1 MFEKIFHTASYR
13 RKLPVPF
20 FEVLDQEHAA
30 LHGGA
35 TTSFSW
41 DFAVDHLKDSCDG
54 ILEKIKRLFSEED
67 QKQLPAVAAKQ
78 QIVEWLNKLLHTP
91 DCLYFDKEFPK
102 AGLTK
107 ETVAMTRL
115 NLDPP
120 ELTRLNRLL
129 LEEAF
134 PSHLKKIHDIHL
146 DAVYRKIH
154 DDEGSVALC
163 FSGGGIRSATFAL
176 GVAQGLARRGL
187 LSHFDYLSTVSGGG
201 YIGSWLSSW
210 IHRNGN
216 AGEVFNQLTGGKA
229 ESVTEPEPGPV
240 NHLRK
245 YSNYLTPKLG
255 AFSADTWVLVAT
267 YLRNLLLNWMVFIP
281 ILLALFAVPRVYISM
296 LHLDPDSWIIA
307 LTFVCGFLFL
317 AWAMAYSAMNRP
329 AIGEDLRQ
337 HGGCWFLRRDQGK
350 FLKWCLLPLCLGA
363 ICITTAW
370 SWIWS
375 GAGGGPENDFIER
388 FLKFICGTPGAA
400 TRAEKIPRI
409 LNYILLGAA
418 LHVTAW
424 LTAEC
429 FLKRWKSGQWRQL
442 RWEFLLAVITGAVGG
457 IFLWNVAIRNIRD
470 AFSLAEPSYYLS
482 LYGCFAA
489 PLFIIVFLVAATI
502 FIGVGSNVTSDED
515 REWWARMGA
524 WLLIAV
530 IGWGVFS
537 SLVLF
542 APLGLMTLP
551 KLFGAL
557 GGLSGLFT
565 VIVGYSSN
573 TSARKNDGDGDVLKM
588 ILNKALALA
597 APLAIIAILASLSL
611 ATSWLLIFLAHK
623 LGPPASLAN
632 FVAWNPAKNFLD
644 VVRDTPWWLSLGFCV
659 GAMLMGGVLSRFV
672 NVNKFS
678 LHAIYRNRLVRAYLG
693 ASNTKRDPN
702 PFTGFDP
709 DDNLPMEELR
719 DPKNSTLPQRPIHIV
734 NMALNLVTGENLAW
748 QQRKAET
755 FTASTVHCGNFR
767 LGYRFTKHYALNCD
781 ITGQEKT
788 GLTFGTAIAISGAAA
803 SPNQGY
809 HSSPMVALLM
819 TLFNVRLG
827 WWLGNPGAMGYKSFQ
842 HSAPRSPVRH
852 FIKEGLGLTDSTSE
866 YVYLS
871 DGGHFENLG
880 LYEMVL
886 RRCRLIVVSDAG
898 CDPKCNLEDLG
909 NAIRKIRVDLGVKID
924 IKKFEIF
931 SRDDADAKKTDPQ
944 GHPVAKCCAIGE
956 IDYSA
961 VDPHG
966 RKGTL
971 IYLKPTLLGDEPR
984 DIYNYARTS
993 LEFPH
998 ESTGDQWFS
1007 ESQFESYRALGA
1019 RTIDWIYEWKEHKRD
1034 FASRKDALLGFVEH
1048 VYKAT
1053 GMAPESDLGK
1063 VFLAEHPAAAE
1074 AAKLK
1079 SAA

>member
-20 FEVLDQEHAA
+20 FEVLEQERAA
-30 LHGGA
+30 LHGGPA
-35 TTSFSW
+35 KTFSW
-41 DFAVDHLKDSCDG
+41 DFTADQLKDSDG
-54 ILEKIKRLFSEED
+54 DILEKIRLLFSEEERA
-67 QKQLPAVAAKQ
+67 QLPNPATKEEIAQ
-78 QIVEWLNKLLHTP
+78 WLNKLLHLP
-91 DCLYFDKEFPK
+91 DCLYFDKHFPK

-107 ETVAMTRL
+107 ETVAMTGL
-115 NLDPP
+115 NLDPS

-134 PSHLKKIHDIHL
+134 PAQLKKIHDIHL
-146 DAVYRKIH
+146 EKIYRDIH
-154 DDEGSVALC
+154 AGEGSAALC

-176 GVAQGLARRGL
+176 GIAQGLARRGL
-187 LSHFDYLSTVSGGG
+187 LQHFDYLSTVSGGG

-210 IHRNGN
+210 IHR
-216 AGEVFNQLTGGKA
+216 AGKA
-229 ESVTEPEPGPV
+229 GAVFDQLKGGEAQSVTEPEPGPL

-255 AFSADTWVLVAT
+255 AFSADTWALVAT
-267 YLRNLLLNWMVFIP
+267 YLRNLLLNWTVFIP
-281 ILLALFAVPRVYISM
+281 ILLALFAVPRVYVSL
-296 LHLDPDSWIIA
+296 LHLDPDDWIMA
-307 LTFVCGFLFL
+307 LMFVCGFIFL

-329 AIGEDLRQ
+329 ALSEDLKQ
-337 HGGCWFLRRDQGK
+337 HGGAWFLRRDQNS
-350 FLKWCLLPLCLGA
+350 FLKWCLAPLCLGA
-363 ICITTAW
+363 LCFTTAW
-370 SWIWS
+370 SWFWN
-375 GAGGGPENDFIER
+375 GAGGGSEDNLISR
-388 FLKFICGTPGAA
+388 FLRFICGTPGDE
-400 TRAEKIPRI
+400 TTESILPKIF
-409 LNYILLGAA
+409 NYMLLGAA

-429 FLKRWKSGQWRQL
+429 FLKRWKNTLSRPPQWRQL

-457 IFLWNVAIRNIRD
+457 IFLWNIAIRDIRG
-470 AFSLAEPSYYLS
+470 AFSPAEPSFYLS
-482 LYGCFAA
+482 LFGCFAA
-489 PLFIIVFLVAATI
+489 PMFIIVFLVAATI

-530 IGWGVFS
+530 IGWSAFS

-542 APLGLMTLP
+542 APLGLMKLP
-551 KLFGAL
+551 RVFAAL

-565 VIVGYSSN
+565 LIVGYSSN
-573 TSARKNDGDGDVLKM
+573 TSARKNNGEEDGALKN
-588 ILNKALALA
+588 ILNKALAFA
-597 APLAIIAILASLSL
+597 APLAIIAIIAGLSL
-611 ATSWLLIFLAHK
+611 ATSWLLVFAARK
-623 LGPPASLAN
+623 LGPPESLAN
-632 FVAWNPAKNFLD
+632 FVQLSPTRNFSN
-644 VVRDTPWWLSLGFCV
+644 VVRETPWWLGLGFF
-659 GAMLMGGVLSRFV
+659 GAAAVVGGVLSRFI

-693 ASNTKRDPN
+693 ASNLKRDPN

-709 DDNLPMEELR
+709 DDNLAMEELR
-719 DPKNSTLPQRPIHIV
+719 NPKNSTLPQRPIHIV

-755 FTASTVHCGNFR
+755 FTASTLHCGNFR
-767 LGYRFTKHYALNCD
+767 LGYRFTKHYALNRD
-781 ITGQEKT
+781 IAGDEKT
-788 GLTFGTAIAISGAAA
+788 GLTFGTAVAISGAAA

-827 WWLGNPGAMGYKSFQ
+827 WWLGNPGAMGYKTFQ
-842 HSAPRSPVRH
+842 HSAPHSPVRH

-931 SRDDADAKKTDPQ
+931 SRNDADATKPI
-944 GHPVAKCCAIGE
+944 AKCCAIGE
-956 IDYSA
+956 IDYTSA
-961 VDPHG
+961 DGPHAA
-966 RKGTL
+966 KGVL
-971 IYLKPTLLGDEPR
+971 VYIKPTLLNDEPR

-1019 RTIDWIYEWKEHKRD
+1019 RTIDWIFNWAEPHLD
-1034 FASRKDALLGFVEH
+1034 SQSRSEMFMEFVRQVRAVTE
-1048 VYKAT
+1048 A
-1053 GMAPESDLGK
+1053 GMVPDSDIRK
-1063 VFLAEHPAAAE
+1063 MFLAERRVAMTPTN
-1074 AAKLK
+1074 
-1079 SAA
+1079 